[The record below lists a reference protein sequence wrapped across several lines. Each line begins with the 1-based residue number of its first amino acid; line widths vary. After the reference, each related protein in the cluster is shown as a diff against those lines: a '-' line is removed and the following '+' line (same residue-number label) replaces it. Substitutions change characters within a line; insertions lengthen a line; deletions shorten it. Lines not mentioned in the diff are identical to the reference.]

1 MIVTHVKLYFAE
13 YDLKKSHT
21 NETNVEA
28 FLSCRDYSNLV
39 CTGLFNSFSL

>member
-1 MIVTHVKLYFAE
+1 MY
-13 YDLKKSHT
+13 LKKSHT

-39 CTGLFNSFSL
+39 CTGLFNNFSLQLLDAHSEV

>member
-1 MIVTHVKLYFAE
+1 MYV
-13 YDLKKSHT
+13 KKSHT

-39 CTGLFNSFSL
+39 YTRLFNSFLL